1 MSDTLRFNPPSGMN
15 SLSIA
20 LLTGHSMCVHRTHPE
35 DGAAGTAIPVRF
47 RKEALA
53 RGCAPV
59 GVDID
64 EDEEQTATKSEL
76 ILKAVEA
83 VIERNDSDE
92 VDAHGRPKLAA
103 VKKQVGF
110 TVTKVELDEAF
121 DAFEKSL
128 A

>member
-35 DGAAGTAIPVRF
+35 DQLPGTPIPVRF

-53 RGCAPV
+53 KGCAPV
-59 GVDID
+59 GVDIE

-83 VIERNDSDE
+83 VIERNDADE
-92 VDAHGRPKLAA
+92 VDANGRPKLAA
-103 VKKQVGF
+103 VKKEAGF
-110 TVTKVELDEAF
+110 NVTKVELDAAF
-121 DAFEKSL
+121 DDFEKSL

>member
-20 LLTGHSMCVHRTHPE
+20 LLSGHSMCVHRQHPTE
-35 DGAAGTAIPVRF
+35 DQPGTAIPVRF

-53 RGCAPV
+53 KGCSPV

-64 EDEEQTATKSEL
+64 EDEEQSDTKSDL

-83 VIERNDSDE
+83 VIDRNDSDE
-92 VDAHGRPKLAA
+92 VDANGRPKLAA

-110 TVTKVELDEAF
+110 TITKVELDAAF
-121 DAFEKSL
+121 DTFEKSL

>member
-1 MSDTLRFNPPSGMN
+1 MSDTLRFNPPLGLN
-15 SLSIA
+15 TLSIA
-20 LLTGHSMCVHRTHPE
+20 LLTGHSMCIHRLHPE
-35 DGAAGTAIPVRF
+35 DQQAGTPIPVRF

-59 GVDID
+59 GVDIED
-64 EDEEQTATKSEL
+64 DEEQGETKSDL

-83 VIERNDSDE
+83 VIERNDADE
-92 VDAHGRPKLAA
+92 VDSNGRPKLAA

-110 TVTKVELDEAF
+110 TITKVELDAAF
-121 DAFEKSL
+121 DDFEKSL